1 MNINYFNALN
11 ILVNTTSKHYYSQG
25 LNKKLKLMG
34 GALIFFQRRYW
45 AIKYLAQLYGPLGY
59 KMYLEIFFAT
69 LRPFPFFSLCYILN
83 VPSLGEL
90 HRQTLRSSFTV
101 VSVRRSSCFVETSS
115 SVRQPPK
122 SISLRSSQIDVFEIQ
137 WTYNN
142 ACWYFR

>member
-1 MNINYFNALN
+1 MNINYFSALN
-11 ILVNTTSKHYYSQG
+11 ILVNTTRKHYHSQG
-25 LNKKLKLMG
+25 LNKKLMR
-34 GALIFFQRRYW
+34 AAVIFFRRRYW

-59 KMYLEIFFAT
+59 KIYFEKFFAT
-69 LRPFPFFSLCYILN
+69 LRPLSLFSPCYILN
-83 VPSLGEL
+83 VPFLGEL

>member
-1 MNINYFNALN
+1 MNINYFSALN
-11 ILVNTTSKHYYSQG
+11 ILVNTTRKHYHSQG
-25 LNKKLKLMG
+25 LNKKLMR
-34 GALIFFQRRYW
+34 AAVIFFRRRYW
-45 AIKYLAQLYGPLGY
+45 AIKYVAQLYGPLGY
-59 KMYLEIFFAT
+59 KIYFEKFFAT
-69 LRPFPFFSLCYILN
+69 LRPLSLFSPCYILN
-83 VPSLGEL
+83 VPFLGEL